1 MSPDA
6 QPGTVQLSL
15 LLDELRQDWAAVAE
29 HARELSDLRADW
41 AAVASDR
48 LRVVMSCVLV
58 HGWYTG
64 LEMIFERVARRL
76 DQDVPRGEQ
85 SHKELLHQM
94 TIELP
99 GLRPAVIS
107 DQAEVELR
115 QVLKFRHFFR
125 HAYAVP
131 YDPAKVLAEVDRVV
145 RLHASLE
152 RDLASLKRFIDD
164 TIAALST
171 S

>member
-15 LLDELRQDWAAVAE
+15 LLDELRQDWGAVAE

-94 TIELP
+94 ATELP

-107 DQAEVELR
+107 DQAEVRLR

-131 YDPAKVLAEVDRVV
+131 YDPAKVLAEVERVCD
-145 RLHASLE
+145 LHAELGTNLQKLE
-152 RDLASLKRFIDD
+152 RFIEDS
-164 TIAALST
+164 IAALRAS
-171 S
+171 